1 MANINNMPM
10 KDTLLGLSD
19 IATKKSFLGLGSSI
33 IFKNTESPLK
43 GYELYYSFKE
53 RGALNS
59 FIDGSP
65 AKLDADYI
73 KDKLAT
79 YKESGSI
86 LLDVCMSKD
95 KKFIGIQV
103 LQYSDFEYKP
113 LSKSRF
119 FENDEAALIEGLLP
133 NF

>member
-19 IATKKSFLGLGSSI
+19 IAIKKAFLGLSTDI

-43 GYELYYSFKE
+43 GYELYYSSKE
-53 RGALNS
+53 LGALNS
-59 FIDGSP
+59 LIDGSP
-65 AKLDADYI
+65 EKLDVEYI
-73 KDKLAT
+73 KGKLAAF
-79 YKESGSI
+79 KESGSI

-95 KKFIGIQV
+95 KKFIGIQI
-103 LQYSDFEYKP
+103 LQYSDFQYKP

-119 FENDEAALIEGLLP
+119 FENDEAAHIEELLP
-133 NF
+133 IF

>member
-19 IATKKSFLGLGSSI
+19 IAIKKAFLGLGTNI

-43 GYELYYSFKE
+43 GYELYYSSKE
-53 RGALNS
+53 LGALNS
-59 FIDGSP
+59 LIDGSTE
-65 AKLDADYI
+65 KLDAEYI
-73 KDKLAT
+73 KVKLSAF
-79 YKESGSI
+79 KESGSI

-95 KKFIGIQV
+95 KKFIGLQI
-103 LQYSDFEYKP
+103 LQYSDFQYKP

-119 FENDEAALIEGLLP
+119 FENDEAAHIEELLP
-133 NF
+133 IF